1 MYACHS
7 MYVLPIHV
15 HTQKKNPICQD
26 YKKKHYMPEILK
38 NFKESMSGRVM
49 QEVLIN
55 DLSC

>member
-38 NFKESMSGRVM
+38 NFKESMSGRV
-49 QEVLIN
+49 Q
-55 DLSC
+55 